1 MHINH
6 IFELSMVLDGEKF
19 HKVFDK
25 VRDHTESLEKI
36 GDEYIDHALDS
47 KGITVIYRN
56 SQYRKKIKILVNS
69 GASSKWSIAD
79 PEKFIRKL
87 DKRIREYFGF
97 KYKLNDFNLS
107 GMTVVADINVGNSK
121 MITEYLKVLK
131 RIGRVKGFS
140 VVGYDCFDNNMSFC
154 MEGNSNSIDFLLY
167 DLKGTLV
174 NQLRQAGIK
183 RKELKSVVEGS
194 EGVLRSEVRLTKP
207 KAIRAYA
214 KAHDIAG
221 QIAELSEKSKDVFWE
236 TFTRIVPFGD
246 FYKKDKAVQ
255 IIQRDVKD
263 NVMRRKML
271 WLLVLIPEKKSL
283 YLAQKAMDC
292 RNIEKVM
299 EAFLK
304 INLSPV
310 TISKRRNIRYL
321 DCIYKH
327 LINEGK

>member
-1 MHINH
+1 MYINE
-6 IFELSMVLDGEKF
+6 IFELSMVLDHERF
-19 HKVFDK
+19 HQVFEH
-25 VRDHTESLEKI
+25 VYSKI
-36 GDEYIDHALDS
+36 GCMENGEDEYIDQSLEE
-47 KGITVIYRN
+47 KGITVIYRD

-131 RIGRVKGFS
+131 RVGKVKGFS
-140 VVGYDCFDNNMSFC
+140 AVGYDCFDNNLSLC
-154 MEGNSNSIDFLLY
+154 MKGNSNGIDFLLY
-167 DLKGTLV
+167 DLKSTLA

-183 RKELKSVVEGS
+183 RKELKSVVEEA

-246 FYKKDKAVQ
+246 FYKKDEAVQ

-271 WLLVLIPEKKSL
+271 RLVELIPEKKSL
-283 YLAQKAMDC
+283 YLAQKAMEC
-292 RNIEKVM
+292 RNMEKVV
-299 EAFLK
+299 EAFAK

-310 TISKRRNIRYL
+310 TISKRQDAKGMENLYTYL
-321 DCIYKH
+321 C
-327 LINEGK
+327 GQR

>member
-47 KGITVIYRN
+47 KGMTVICRN
-56 SQYRKKIKILVNS
+56 SQYRKKIKVLVNS
-69 GASSKWSIAD
+69 GSSSKWSIAD
-79 PEKFIRKL
+79 PERFIRKL

-121 MITEYLKVLK
+121 MVTEYLKVLR

-140 VVGYDCFDNNMSFC
+140 PVSYECFDNNSSFC
-154 MEGNSNSIDFLLY
+154 MEGNSNGVDFLLY
-167 DLKGTLV
+167 DLKSTLA
-174 NQLRQAGIK
+174 NQLRQTGIS
-183 RKELKSVVEGS
+183 RKELKSVVEEA

-207 KAIRAYA
+207 KAIRAYT
-214 KAHDIAG
+214 KGSDISA
-221 QIAELSEKSKDVFWE
+221 QIVELSGKSKDVFFE
-236 TFTRIVPFGD
+236 TVTRIVPFGD
-246 FYKKDKAVQ
+246 FYKKDEAVQ

-271 WLLVLIPEKKSL
+271 RLVELIPEKKSL
-283 YLAQKAMDC
+283 YLAQKAMEY
-292 RNIEKVM
+292 RNMEKVV
-299 EAFLK
+299 ESFAK
-304 INLSPV
+304 INVSPI
-310 TISKRRNIRYL
+310 TISKRHNIKYL
-321 DCIYKH
+321 KNLYAYIF
-327 LINEGK
+327 

>member
-1 MHINH
+1 MYINE
-6 IFELSMVLDGEKF
+6 IFELSMVLDHERF
-19 HKVFDK
+19 HQVFEH
-25 VRDHTESLEKI
+25 VYSKI
-36 GDEYIDHALDS
+36 GCMENGEDEYIDQSLEE
-47 KGITVIYRN
+47 KGITVIYRD

-131 RIGRVKGFS
+131 RVGKVKGFS
-140 VVGYDCFDNNMSFC
+140 AVGYDCFDNNLSLC
-154 MEGNSNSIDFLLY
+154 MKGNSNGIDFLLY

-207 KAIRAYA
+207 KAIRAYT
-214 KAHDIAG
+214 KGSDISA
-221 QIAELSEKSKDVFWE
+221 QIVELSGKSKDVFWE
-236 TFTRIVPFGD
+236 TFTRIVPFGEIGR
-246 FYKKDKAVQ
+246 AHV
-255 IIQRDVKD
+255 
-263 NVMRRKML
+263 
-271 WLLVLIPEKKSL
+271 
-283 YLAQKAMDC
+283 
-292 RNIEKVM
+292 
-299 EAFLK
+299 
-304 INLSPV
+304 
-310 TISKRRNIRYL
+310 
-321 DCIYKH
+321 
-327 LINEGK
+327 

>member
-1 MHINH
+1 MYINE
-6 IFELSMVLDGEKF
+6 IFELSMVLDHERFYQIFK
-19 HKVFDK
+19 HVY
-25 VRDHTESLEKI
+25 SKI
-36 GDEYIDHALDS
+36 GCMENGEDEYIDQSLEE
-47 KGITVIYRN
+47 KGITVIYRD

-131 RIGRVKGFS
+131 RVGKVKGFS
-140 VVGYDCFDNNMSFC
+140 AVGYDCFDNNLSLC
-154 MEGNSNSIDFLLY
+154 MKGNSNGIDFLLY

-207 KAIRAYA
+207 KAIRAYT
-214 KAHDIAG
+214 KGSDISA
-221 QIAELSEKSKDVFWE
+221 QIVELSGKSKDVFFE
-236 TFTRIVPFGD
+236 TVTRIVPFGD
-246 FYKKDKAVQ
+246 FYKKDEAVQ

-271 WLLVLIPEKKSL
+271 RLVELIPEKKSL
-283 YLAQKAMDC
+283 YLAQKAMEC
-292 RNIEKVM
+292 RNMEKVV
-299 EAFLK
+299 EAFAK

-310 TISKRRNIRYL
+310 TISKRQDAKGMENLYTYL
-321 DCIYKH
+321 C
-327 LINEGK
+327 GQR